1 MSSPLE
7 ARASLLAALETTLRE
22 SSGLA
27 VLFSQAVADRV
38 GLNPT
43 DLETLDVLVRHG
55 AMTAGRLAELT
66 GLTTG
71 AVTGLIDR
79 LERRGYAQRQR
90 HPMDRRS
97 VIVQPDFAA
106 IDRDL
111 EPAYAGMKRATEDLF
126 RRYSDDELETVLD
139 FMSRAVAM
147 STAEIA
153 TLRAQTARRGAS

>member
-1 MSSPLE
+1 MSSSGDE
-7 ARASLLAALETTLRE
+7 RAVLLAALETTLRE

-27 VLFSQAVADRV
+27 VLFSQAVADSV

-55 AMTAGRLAELT
+55 AMTAGRLAEMT

-79 LERRGYAQRQR
+79 LERRGYARRER
-90 HPMDRRS
+90 HPADRRS

-111 EPAYAGMKRATEDLF
+111 EPAYAGMKTATADLF
-126 RRYSDDELETVLD
+126 CRYSDHDLRIVLD
-139 FMSRAVAM
+139 FMRHATAM
-147 STAEIA
+147 TTEEI
-153 TLRAQTARRGAS
+153 TRLRTNPARRA